1 MKQDNLNNNV
11 IWVDEDAR
19 MRLAIQ
25 ILFEGHDIELITA
38 ADGIEA
44 IDEIHEHRPKV
55 VVLHRLSPRLE
66 HYAVCAAVRATPE
79 LAETFILV
87 SSAPGEPDD
96 MSDLLV
102 CGADMTILKPLDPE
116 LLLEVVHD
124 VFQGRLWSTPTYTP
138 PGRVVRYR
146 SH

>member
-1 MKQDNLNNNV
+1 MKDDTLNNRIV
-11 IWVDEDAR
+11 WVDEDAR

-44 IDEIHEHRPKV
+44 IDEIREHRPKV

-87 SSAPGEPDD
+87 SSVPGEPDD

-116 LLLEVVHD
+116 LLLDVVQD
-124 VFQGRLWSTPTYTP
+124 VFQGRLGSTPTYTP
-138 PGRVVRYR
+138 PGRVIRYR

>member
-1 MKQDNLNNNV
+1 MKQDTLNNSV

-66 HYAVCAAVRATPE
+66 HYAVCSAVRATPG
-79 LAETFILV
+79 LTETFIMV

-102 CGADMTILKPLDPE
+102 CGADMTLLRPLDPE
-116 LLLEVVHD
+116 LLLDVVQD
-124 VFQGRLWSTPTYTP
+124 VFQGRLASTPIDTP
-138 PGRVVRYR
+138 PGRTVRYR
-146 SH
+146 NH